1 MCVMKWHMSIEATQE
16 MLEVAKKTHCALE
29 ISHIKIADTF
39 SWGKSVQLLNMI
51 HQYQAQGTLV
61 HMDAYPYEAAG
72 NMLATTLMPP
82 EFLMEQ
88 GDAINEY
95 LLQPIAKQKATEYL
109 YEKMR
114 NLIGSLKTPIRQILL
129 HLPSNF
135 MVNQVLN
142 MMSKRILIL
151 SALNEPELD
160 NKTLFNIAQMRHKP
174 VLDTAFEMII
184 KNQSQIT
191 IAPVVMTFKDIDN
204 FLLDPDCMPRFR
216 SAYNSWV
223 ETPSASVWRFDP
235 ISSSLCD

>member
-1 MCVMKWHMSIEATQE
+1 M
-16 MLEVAKKTHCALE
+16 
-29 ISHIKIADTF
+29 
-39 SWGKSVQLLNMI
+39 
-51 HQYQAQGTLV
+51 
-61 HMDAYPYEAAG
+61 
-72 NMLATTLMPP
+72 TLMPP

-114 NLIGSLKTPIRQILL
+114 DLIGSLKTPIRQILL

-142 MMSKRILIL
+142 MMSKRIFIL

-204 FLLDPDCMPRFR
+204 FLLDLDRMLGSDLLIIPGLKPHPR
-216 SAYNSWV
+216 AYGALTRFAHRYVIDKHRLSWEEAIYKMTGLPAQKFHLSDRGQLIIGAKADIV
-223 ETPSASVWRFDP
+223 LFNPNTLQDQEQCRILLFFPMESNMY
-235 ISSSLCD
+235 